1 MQRQKAKEAPPK
13 SRIVGGGGRSKG
25 TAPARHVLSGSQWPP
40 LSPPRGRGGAPS
52 WRHQDNGRCRRRVT
66 LGCGRAC
73 GSSAMVSL
81 GPSQPGRLALPRP
94 GWVAGRPPSGLG
106 RAAPGSQRGRAA
118 ACGAPGQGR
127 TWADP
132 REGDPLESRSARPL
146 PRAAFSPLSAWLGP
160 PTGRSP
166 DSVTLFGPGEP
177 RKSLREG
184 VVRKK

>member
-1 MQRQKAKEAPPK
+1 MRDRCKGGKPK
-13 SRIVGGGGRSKG
+13 RPRPRAESWGTGGGPKG

-127 TWADP
+127 TGRTRGRGTRWRAGAPARCPGP
-132 REGDPLESRSARPL
+132 RSHL
-146 PRAAFSPLSAWLGP
+146 
-160 PTGRSP
+160 
-166 DSVTLFGPGEP
+166 
-177 RKSLREG
+177 
-184 VVRKK
+184 